1 MLNPAIQKE
10 IRKEALNLFKK
21 ANIPLSYEEK
31 IKELKIVEF
40 GELDF
45 YKVGLVFLTFIST
58 DFYGGRYILL
68 FPNQFCPL
76 HIHPETPGLQA
87 KVETFRVLYGQVIK
101 YWASKEQDDKLLHLD
116 ALSLR
121 NLDYKNFV
129 VLNEGEQAITVP
141 EERHWYLGGSK
152 GAIAM
157 EISTTLKNE
166 FTDQWPD
173 KKSSPRAY

>member
-1 MLNPAIQKE
+1 MLNLEKQKE
-10 IRKEALNLFKK
+10 IKQRALQLFEK
-21 ANIPLSYEEK
+21 AKIPLTEREK
-31 IKELKIVEF
+31 NEELKIIEC
-40 GELDF
+40 GNRDYYEI
-45 YKVGLVFLTFIST
+45 GLIALTFIRT
-58 DFYGGRYILL
+58 DFYGGRYIMF

-76 HIHPETPGLQA
+76 HIHPETPGLQS

-166 FTDQWPD
+166 STDQWPD
-173 KKSSPRAY
+173 KKSSPKAY